1 MILRGNLIILFRPHS
16 STAFN
21 SHSTAAAAATAATQT
36 KTMPTLR
43 TRRICP
49 ICQSY
54 SDLEESIRLESPT
67 RSRFLAWF
75 SRHFILPSVPAQR
88 VCQQPSTRW
97 SLNYREA
104 AIYLEEGYNNDKFDY
119 HPAAYRALP
128 AYLAVHNHA
137 YYLVDL
143 LACLLLLSLAIFE
156 RPAVD
161 GLDLDET
168 VHASVELLGLATV
181 AAVTWIK
188 FQWMGWR
195 YFARHRRTMIKAA
208 VLGLMVAEAVVVLLR
223 QDSHFRVTRSLR
235 PVFLIDNYYFGGVRR
250 VIRQTIQSLRSFLE
264 MLLLQMFF
272 LLFFAISAFYLFSSV
287 PHYEAFSSMWNS
299 FLSLFVLLTTSNY
312 PDVMMPAYKQGQL
325 YVLFFVFFLVVNLY
339 FLLNIMLA
347 VVYTAFSQIEK
358 DKFRKLLLHRRR
370 ACEHAF
376 RLLVSSRGAAH
387 HVSFAHF
394 CGLLEQLRPASSLL
408 ERYLMYRALLS
419 EDHDDLEVARSCDGS
434 GGSSGVPTPVKT
446 LPKPPVNENRLTLDR
461 FYNIYE
467 VLYLKWRDDTE
478 ASLPWFERTLAGPSC
493 WPLRALLRWLYLL
506 VTHRLFTTASYLV
519 IVLATAYQLLDAV
532 FGQERWEADLG
543 LPVSTALICA
553 LFIGVYSAEVALK
566 LLALG
571 PAEYFR
577 HRWNVF
583 DLAVTAVSLV
593 TFMLARLQVTT
604 SNVPRYRDIL
614 GPFAFIIFKRFTS
627 VMLVVLIVY
636 YFFAII
642 AMELFGGYELR
653 DCCRNSTIEAYYQ
666 EGSGLFYYLN
676 NFNDLASSYVTL
688 FELMVVNNW
697 PITMKAY
704 VLVSGRQLASLF
716 FMVFF
721 MISLLVIT
729 IVIAFVI
736 DTIQFQIKY
745 KARFGAETLK
755 AKIEVVVRVTGGQ
768 AEALRRI
775 QGSRSGDGKWKG
787 VWGLGCLEDGN
798 GSALSRRLQSF
809 LRMLLGASSPSFER
823 MTSPYKG
830 TAPGSHA
837 INMNSTEEIPVPTSR
852 GADHQQ
858 MLTFTGTRFRDKFSY
873 NLRMYSDEIQKWIM

>member
-1 MILRGNLIILFRPHS
+1 
-16 STAFN
+16 
-21 SHSTAAAAATAATQT
+21 
-36 KTMPTLR
+36 
-43 TRRICP
+43 
-49 ICQSY
+49 
-54 SDLEESIRLESPT
+54 
-67 RSRFLAWF
+67 
-75 SRHFILPSVPAQR
+75 
-88 VCQQPSTRW
+88 
-97 SLNYREA
+97 
-104 AIYLEEGYNNDKFDY
+104 
-119 HPAAYRALP
+119 
-128 AYLAVHNHA
+128 
-137 YYLVDL
+137 
-143 LACLLLLSLAIFE
+143 
-156 RPAVD
+156 
-161 GLDLDET
+161 
-168 VHASVELLGLATV
+168 
-181 AAVTWIK
+181 
-188 FQWMGWR
+188 
-195 YFARHRRTMIKAA
+195 
-208 VLGLMVAEAVVVLLR
+208 
-223 QDSHFRVTRSLR
+223 
-235 PVFLIDNYYFGGVRR
+235 
-250 VIRQTIQSLRSFLE
+250 
-264 MLLLQMFF
+264 
-272 LLFFAISAFYLFSSV
+272 
-287 PHYEAFSSMWNS
+287 
-299 FLSLFVLLTTSNY
+299 
-312 PDVMMPAYKQGQL
+312 
-325 YVLFFVFFLVVNLY
+325 
-339 FLLNIMLA
+339 MLA

-419 EDHDDLEVARSCDGS
+419 EDHDDFEVARSCDGS
-434 GGSSGVPTPVKT
+434 GGSSGAPTPVKT
-446 LPKPPVNENRLTLDR
+446 LPKEPVNANQLTLDR

-493 WPLRALLRWLYLL
+493 WPLRALLRWLHLL
-506 VTHRLFTTASYLV
+506 VTHRLFTFASYLV

-604 SNVPRYRDIL
+604 SVSTSLFSLRSLRLIDLLRQNVPRYRDIL

-653 DCCRNSTIEAYYQ
+653 DCCRNSSIEAYYQ

-768 AEALRRI
+768 AQALRRI
-775 QGSRSGDGKWKG
+775 QGSRSGAGEDGREFG
-787 VWGLGCLEDGN
+787 DSGSLEDS
-798 GSALSRRLQSF
+798 GSAISRRLQSF

-823 MTSPYKG
+823 MTSPYSSTLNLVASSNQALDSLPTSRR

-837 INMNSTEEIPVPTSR
+837 INMNSTEEIPVPSR
-852 GADHQQ
+852 GDQH

>member
-1 MILRGNLIILFRPHS
+1 
-16 STAFN
+16 
-21 SHSTAAAAATAATQT
+21 
-36 KTMPTLR
+36 
-43 TRRICP
+43 
-49 ICQSY
+49 
-54 SDLEESIRLESPT
+54 
-67 RSRFLAWF
+67 
-75 SRHFILPSVPAQR
+75 
-88 VCQQPSTRW
+88 
-97 SLNYREA
+97 
-104 AIYLEEGYNNDKFDY
+104 
-119 HPAAYRALP
+119 
-128 AYLAVHNHA
+128 
-137 YYLVDL
+137 
-143 LACLLLLSLAIFE
+143 
-156 RPAVD
+156 
-161 GLDLDET
+161 
-168 VHASVELLGLATV
+168 
-181 AAVTWIK
+181 
-188 FQWMGWR
+188 
-195 YFARHRRTMIKAA
+195 
-208 VLGLMVAEAVVVLLR
+208 
-223 QDSHFRVTRSLR
+223 
-235 PVFLIDNYYFGGVRR
+235 
-250 VIRQTIQSLRSFLE
+250 
-264 MLLLQMFF
+264 
-272 LLFFAISAFYLFSSV
+272 
-287 PHYEAFSSMWNS
+287 
-299 FLSLFVLLTTSNY
+299 
-312 PDVMMPAYKQGQL
+312 
-325 YVLFFVFFLVVNLY
+325 
-339 FLLNIMLA
+339 MLA

-419 EDHDDLEVARSCDGS
+419 EDHDDFEVAKGCDGNS
-434 GGSSGVPTPVKT
+434 SSGAPTPVKT
-446 LPKPPVNENRLTLDR
+446 LPKQQQLNENHLLTLDR

-493 WPLRALLRWLYLL
+493 WPLRALLRWLHLL
-506 VTHRLFTTASYLV
+506 VTHRLFTFASYLV

-566 LLALG
+566 LIALG

-583 DLAVTAVSLV
+583 DLTVTAVSLV

-604 SNVPRYRDIL
+604 SVSTSLFSLRSLRLIDLLRQNVPRYRDIL

-642 AMELFGGYELR
+642 AMELFGGYDLR

-755 AKIEVVVRVTGGQ
+755 AKIEVVVRVTAGQ

-775 QGSRSGDGKWKG
+775 QGSRSSGGDGRQFG
-787 VWGLGCLEDGN
+787 DSGSLEDGN

-809 LRMLLGASSPSFER
+809 LRMLFGASPSFER
-823 MTSPYKG
+823 MTSPYSSTLNLVASSSNQALDSLPPRR

-837 INMNSTEEIPVPTSR
+837 INMNSTEEIPVPSR
-852 GADHQQ
+852 GDHHQL
-858 MLTFTGTRFRDKFSY
+858 LTFTGTRFRDKFSY